1 MLRFSKITYGGMMTM
16 QINTVEVKFN
26 IVDRYWSSVLKR
38 DWYAVLECQT
48 STVNRYNTSSITDAF
63 HQQLMRSE
71 FSALQLT
78 KNHSLFMCSC
88 ILCCWFYD
96 YSFLVLLLTLLT
108 NYQGRNIALRAKCLF
123 VWLNKNLWW
132 LNNMIYI
139 HSIPVLYTHY
149 SSEVTQSLLILLS
162 TGQGSRSRSILKSK
176 NVFC

>member
-1 MLRFSKITYGGMMTM
+1 MEQLLCKVSCLPVFKNITSSLIKRCKGMLRFSKITYGGMMTM

-71 FSALQLT
+71 FSALQPT

-88 ILCCWFYD
+88 ILCCWFFD

-108 NYQGRNIALRAKCLF
+108 NWHHVICWQKKLCC
-123 VWLNKNLWW
+123 
-132 LNNMIYI
+132 
-139 HSIPVLYTHY
+139 
-149 SSEVTQSLLILLS
+149 LLIRWEIFS
-162 TGQGSRSRSILKSK
+162 TSFYLCWTFFGWFYLANSFFQL
-176 NVFC
+176 